1 MEATLHNRLETAKA
15 LNNVRLRLRD
25 DAHCAGE
32 RDHDKNDDGNHHDDG
47 DVADDVT

>member
-1 MEATLHNRLETAKA
+1 METTLHDRLVPAEA
-15 LNNVRLRLRD
+15 LNNVGLRLRD

-32 RDHDKNDDGNHHDDG
+32 RDHDKNNDSKHHDDG